1 MQKSYRALRAIVV
14 AAHVL
19 SPFAAVPPA
28 VALTGGVKLPA
39 PAVSRALD
47 AVLMPINKAVAR
59 EFKLGSKEQG
69 LLVIA
74 VQPGGVA
81 AKQGI
86 KAGDV
91 LAEVGGR
98 RVRKP
103 VDVDVAVRRGLKNGN
118 TNYSFGLDRG
128 GTAVA
133 VAAVIT
139 LALYEEAFSVSEIS
153 SWESWTQS
161 TSFSYS
167 EFVSEYSSTIETS
180 YESEE
185 SVVTEAL
192 TQEESTSEATAVEAT
207 DDTDGDGTSDASDDD
222 DDNDGTP
229 DGADTDDDNDGT
241 ADADETVDDGD
252 ADDEGTPDDAGTD
265 DSAED
270 DAGEDDAG
278 GDEGDDDDA
287 GGDDSGGDDAGG
299 DDSGGGEEE

>member
-1 MQKSYRALRAIVV
+1 MQKSYRALRAIIV

-28 VALTGGVKLPA
+28 SALTGGIKLPA
-39 PAVSRALD
+39 PAVSKALD
-47 AVLMPINKAVAR
+47 AVLMPINKAVIKA
-59 EFKLGSKEQG
+59 FKLGSKERG

-74 VQPGGVA
+74 VQPNGVA
-81 AKQGI
+81 ARQGI

-103 VDVDVAVRRGLKNGN
+103 IDVDVAVRRGLKNGN
-118 TNYSFGLDRG
+118 TSYSFGLNRG
-128 GTAVA
+128 GAVVA

-139 LALYEEAFSVSEIS
+139 LALYEEAIQVSEIS
-153 SWESWTQS
+153 SWESWSVS

-167 EFVSEYSSTIETS
+167 EFVSDYSSTIETS

-192 TQEESTSEATAVEAT
+192 TQEESGSEESALGATA
-207 DDTDGDGTSDASDDD
+207 DTDGDGTPDAGDED

-229 DGADTDDDNDGT
+229 DAADTDDDNDGT
-241 ADADETVDDGD
+241 ADADETADDGD
-252 ADDEGTPDDAGTD
+252 ADDDGTPDAQDAAD

-270 DAGEDDAG
+270 DTGEDGAG
-278 GDEGDDDDA
+278 SDEGGDDDA
-287 GGDDSGGDDAGG
+287 GGNDAGGDDAGG
-299 DDSGGGEEE
+299 GEEE